1 MPIASFLIIFMFFN
15 LFSGFQKMRTVFI
28 IFFSILF
35 RGTFR
40 MEREDGYSFECRIP
54 PFALES
60 KQDDPDDPAIIGN

>member
-1 MPIASFLIIFMFFN
+1 MFEHFN
-15 LFSGFQKMRTVFI
+15 NGIKRMSTVFI
-28 IFFSILF
+28 FFLFFF

>member
-1 MPIASFLIIFMFFN
+1 MF
-15 LFSGFQKMRTVFI
+15 SY
-28 IFFSILF
+28 FFF

>member
-1 MPIASFLIIFMFFN
+1 MPSRFFN
-15 LFSGFQKMRTVFI
+15 TFHVFQLVYQVFKNVNSFN
-28 IFFSILF
+28 FFSIFF